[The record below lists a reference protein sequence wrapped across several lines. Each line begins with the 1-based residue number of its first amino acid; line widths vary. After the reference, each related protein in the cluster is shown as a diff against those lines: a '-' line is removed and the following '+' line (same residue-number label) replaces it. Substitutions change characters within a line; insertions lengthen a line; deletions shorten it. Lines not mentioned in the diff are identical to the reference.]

1 MRKIRGLAVALASL
15 PLLAMSGAA
24 FGGDIEVGKAKGD
37 ACLDCHEEDYFAGS
51 SAAEI
56 EALIREGRAGGFEHE
71 DDAIRDLAEEHI
83 ADVAAWFAHEG
94 AK

>member
-1 MRKIRGLAVALASL
+1 MRKIGTLAVALASFS
-15 PLLAMSGAA
+15 LLAMSGAA
-24 FGGDIEVGKAKGD
+24 LAGDIEVGKAKGD

-71 DDAIRDLAEEHI
+71 DDAIRDLAEEHV

>member
-1 MRKIRGLAVALASL
+1 MKKISTLAVALASF
-15 PLLAMSGAA
+15 PLLALSGAA
-24 FGGDIEVGKAKGD
+24 LAGDVEVGKAKGEV
-37 ACLDCHEEDYFAGS
+37 CLDCHEEDYFAGS

-56 EALIREGRAGGFEHE
+56 EALIREGRAGEFEHK
-71 DDAIRDLAEEHI
+71 DDAIRDLAEENI

>member
-1 MRKIRGLAVALASL
+1 MKKTGAVAVALASFS
-15 PLLAMSGAA
+15 LLALSGAA
-24 FGGDIEVGKAKGD
+24 VAGDIEVGKAKGD
-37 ACLDCHEEDYFAGS
+37 VCLDCHEEDYFAGS

-56 EALIREGRAGGFEHE
+56 EALIREGRAGGFEHK

>member
-1 MRKIRGLAVALASL
+1 MRRIGTLAVALASW

-37 ACLDCHEEDYFAGS
+37 VCLDCHEEDYFAGS

-56 EALIREGRAGGFEHE
+56 EALIREGRAGGFEHK

>member
-1 MRKIRGLAVALASL
+1 MRKASALAVSLASSS
-15 PLLAMSGAA
+15 LLALSGAA
-24 FGGDIEVGKAKGD
+24 LAGDIEVGKAKGD
-37 ACLDCHEEDYFAGS
+37 VCLDCHEEDYFAGS

-56 EALIREGRAGGFEHE
+56 EALIREGRAGGFEHK